1 MGIRNLIDFV
11 RLQRT
16 ANRKN
21 SALTNQKVVDS
32 RNGALYCQI
41 CDDLVWD
48 PTLEE
53 LRLRK
58 IGTGS
63 FSGILHKLSC
73 LLKQLLTLEKDGR
86 ESTTSFSQ
94 TRLKT
99 IQDIFLRILR
109 PPRAVRMALGEYTM
123 LEQLATKM

>member
-1 MGIRNLIDFV
+1 MEIRSRTVSV
-11 RLQRT
+11 RSTRDNRDLKNY
-16 ANRKN
+16 ANN
-21 SALTNQKVVDS
+21 STVVDS

-63 FSGILHKLSC
+63 FSGKAPIVGL
-73 LLKQLLTLEKDGR
+73 GR
-86 ESTTSFSQ
+86 VCNRS
-94 TRLKT
+94 
-99 IQDIFLRILR
+99 
-109 PPRAVRMALGEYTM
+109 
-123 LEQLATKM
+123 